1 MVRGFQTSKVLAAA
15 ESFSVPN
22 QINNVNRDTF
32 IALKRKLMADEKKS
46 TLLNK
51 KGSAYLDLRLEN
63 SYFAAVTFSAKKVVY
78 LRIAFMK
85 C

>member
-1 MVRGFQTSKVLAAA
+1 MVRGFPTSKASAAA
-15 ESFSVPN
+15 ESHSKPN
-22 QINNVNRDTF
+22 QINRDTS